1 MIKLILVPIF
11 AAFAML
17 ISISS
22 FAKVTMLKGKETTEY
37 YDSKKMTRA
46 TYWEI
51 KNKYTADKGSKGG
64 RYTAYDGDE
73 AKAIFEKLEKAYK
86 KQKPQ

>member
-1 MIKLILVPIF
+1 MKKIIF
-11 AAFAML
+11 
-17 ISISS
+17 ISNLAVFIIVISTPS

-37 YDSKKMTRA
+37 FDTKKLTRA
-46 TYWEI
+46 TYWEM
-51 KNKYTADKGSKGG
+51 KKKYTADKGSKGG

-73 AKAIFEKLEKAYK
+73 AKQIFEKLEKAYK